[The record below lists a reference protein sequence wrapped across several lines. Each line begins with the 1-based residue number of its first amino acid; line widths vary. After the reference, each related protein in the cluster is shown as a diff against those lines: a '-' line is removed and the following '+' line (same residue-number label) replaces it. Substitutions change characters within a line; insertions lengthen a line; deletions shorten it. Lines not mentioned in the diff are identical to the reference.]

1 MRNQSDIERLIRQRA
16 YEQPDQPWL
25 HFKDLTFTWREVISN
40 AQRAANGFLELGI
53 RPGDRIGLMAGN
65 RPEFLWAYFGS
76 LMIGCEV
83 VPINKWQRGAALEHM
98 FRDSGI
104 RAVVYDAELDP
115 VIAEMLPKVPQLRWA
130 IVVAG
135 PRVGGAHAAMAEFLA
150 SASDRDPPI
159 EVGEPPGAVGILYTS
174 GTTGPPKGIVARR
187 YEPCLRPLIEA
198 LNIRP
203 GEVMYTCMP
212 LFHASG
218 LLVFG
223 VGSIRQNAQ
232 LALAAGFS
240 ASGFW
245 DEIRR
250 YNAVSANVF
259 GVMIPFLLKQPVRD
273 NDRDNPM
280 RCVLSVGCPKP
291 AWREFEQRFDLNVV
305 EFYGAS
311 DAPGFLINRD
321 GKPGSVGKPAAGAEF
336 RVVDEN
342 DRDVPVGKTGEI
354 IYRHLGEHPSAY
366 NNLPD
371 VTAEVWRGGWYHSGD
386 VGEIDQDGFFY
397 FHGRMKEAIRRR
409 GENISAWEISSVID
423 VHPKVL
429 ESAAFGVPSDEGE
442 EDVMVS
448 VVPQPGVTLTPEELL
463 DYCQGRIAYYALP
476 RYVDIV
482 RELPKT
488 STQKIQHLVLKAKG
502 RTANTW
508 DREQARYVVQR
519 A

>member
-1 MRNQSDIERLIRQRA
+1 MRQQSDIEQLIRRRA
-16 YEQPDQPWL
+16 HEQPDQPWL
-25 HFKDLTFTWREVISN
+25 HFKDQTFVWREVISHS
-40 AQRAANGFLELGI
+40 QRAANGFLELGI
-53 RPGDRIGLMAGN
+53 RPGDRVGLMAGN
-65 RPEFLWAYFGS
+65 RPEFLWAYFGA
-76 LMIGCEV
+76 LMIGSEV

-98 FRDSGI
+98 LRDSGI
-104 RAVVYDAELDP
+104 RAVIYDPELDP
-115 VIAEMLPKVPQLRWA
+115 VIAEMRPKIPQLRWGIA
-130 IVVAG
+130 LIG
-135 PRVGGAHAAMAEFLA
+135 PRVAAADATITEFLT
-150 SASDRDPPI
+150 SARDCDPPI
-159 EVGEPPGAVGILYTS
+159 KVIEPPGAVGILYTS
-174 GTTGPPKGIVARR
+174 GTTGPPKGVVSKH

-198 LNIRP
+198 LNVRA

-232 LALAAGFS
+232 LALGDSFS

-259 GVMIPFLLKQPVRD
+259 GVMIPYLLKQPVRH

-280 RCVLSVGCPKP
+280 CRVLSVGCPKS
-291 AWREFEQRFDLNVV
+291 AWLEFEQRFDLKVI

-311 DAPGFLINRD
+311 DAPGFLINRE

-342 DRDVPVGKTGEI
+342 DNDVPIGKTGEI
-354 IYRHLGEHPSAY
+354 IYRHLGEHPSTY

-371 VTAEVWRGGWYHSGD
+371 VTAQVWRGGWYHSGD
-386 VGEIDQDGFFY
+386 IGEIDKDGFFH

-409 GENISAWEISSVID
+409 GENISAWEISSVLD
-423 VHPKVL
+423 LHPKVQ
-429 ESAAFGVPSDEGE
+429 ESAAFGVPAEEGE
-442 EDVMVS
+442 EEVMVA
-448 VVPQPGVTLTPEELL
+448 VVPQPNAVLSPEELL
-463 DYCQGRIAYYALP
+463 DFCQGRLAYYAMP

-502 RTANTW
+502 RSETTW
-508 DREQARYVVQR
+508 DREQVRYVVQR